1 MSCSLETRG
10 GAHAQP
16 ARFGRALAGMAL
28 LVVASMSPF
37 PATAQGKDDL
47 WEVTTKMEMPGMPMA
62 MPPQTV
68 RQCLAK
74 GAEDADYVTRLPR
87 RTGNRIAF
95 KMVCTGTDAMEAT
108 GEITLGAESY
118 DGRIQM
124 VMRKDGES
132 LDMSSTFTGKR
143 IGACTAPAQRGDA
156 GISAAGLPSGWV

>member
-1 MSCSLETRG
+1 MSSSPETRG
-10 GAHAQP
+10 GAHAHP
-16 ARFGRALAGMAL
+16 ARSGRVLAGLAL
-28 LVVASMSPF
+28 LIATSMSPV

-62 MPPQTV
+62 MPPQTA

-74 GAEDADYVTRLPR
+74 GAKEADYIPRQQNCRVVDSR

-108 GEITLGAESY
+108 GEITMGAESY
-118 DGRIQM
+118 DGRMKM
-124 VMRKDGES
+124 VMHKDGES

-143 IGACTAPAQRGDA
+143 IGACTAPA
-156 GISAAGLPSGWV
+156 P